1 MPTRAM
7 RETLESRE
15 SRSSMDQLLRASHED
30 DELEHDVTSSTCG
43 SFLCA
48 RGKATCFQLLVA
60 VLTLTACAA
69 GFGRLGYVNGR
80 GTIGDA
86 LAMKT
91 SQAAASPSTTEDR
104 PRPARAVPARRQHHA
119 HAVKQPNA
127 NRNAKLHYVGRPPPT
142 LSTELIGRGARLAL
156 SDDPQRRRQQQQ
168 EPNRKPAQQQQT
180 ERRPATRP
188 VKELAGRGA
197 RFLLDPVPSGELRL
211 RLERV
216 GDGRTISVVESP
228 LARDGGLGSDL
239 QRPAASASRAR
250 NTTA

>member
-48 RGKATCFQLLVA
+48 RGKVTCFQLLVA

-91 SQAAASPSTTEDR
+91 SVHYMEELWVAAYKRTEMKFSLASSATGR
-104 PRPARAVPARRQHHA
+104 PRTGPSPRADGFVAADECNSTRVDGHVP
-119 HAVKQPNA
+119 
-127 NRNAKLHYVGRPPPT
+127 
-142 LSTELIGRGARLAL
+142 
-156 SDDPQRRRQQQQ
+156 
-168 EPNRKPAQQQQT
+168 
-180 ERRPATRP
+180 
-188 VKELAGRGA
+188 
-197 RFLLDPVPSGELRL
+197 
-211 RLERV
+211 
-216 GDGRTISVVESP
+216 
-228 LARDGGLGSDL
+228 
-239 QRPAASASRAR
+239 
-250 NTTA
+250 